1 MGERRRRA
9 IHLSGSL
16 LPLSYLLGWLEW
28 PTLQR
33 VTLALAIGAALLEAV
48 RLTAGRDWRL
58 FRSLTRP
65 YERDNVAAYALF
77 GWSTALVAWLFAPVV
92 AVPGMLMLS
101 VVDPIAGVLGRR
113 VGGGW
118 TASPDGIEADAPN
131 GDDEAVRTGDG
142 STATTA
148 PNAGPV
154 RSGADSDHDGDGA
167 GDAGTGSEPGGRQ
180 GPGAEPNEGRSTPD
194 ARGTAPDERPGTG
207 SGSGDA
213 PPVAGRGKSVIVL
226 VVTFLLC
233 FGIAWPFT
241 AGLAGPTVG
250 GLAAA
255 LGALGATLADGVK
268 PVVAGYVLDDNLTI
282 PPAACLGIQSA
293 LTLAGTGVPPG

>member
-1 MGERRRRA
+1 MGELRRRA

-16 LPLSYLLGWLEW
+16 LPLSYLLDWLEW

-101 VVDPIAGVLGRR
+101 VVDPVAGVLGRR

-118 TASPDGIEADAPN
+118 TASPGGIEVDAP
-131 GDDEAVRTGDG
+131 E
-142 STATTA
+142 
-148 PNAGPV
+148 
-154 RSGADSDHDGDGA
+154 A
-167 GDAGTGSEPGGRQ
+167 GDRAGTGEDGATATAPSTGPAQSISDDDPDADAEAGEGPVPGPDDVG
-180 GPGAEPNEGRSTPD
+180 STPD
-194 ARGTAPDERPGTG
+194 ARGRDPDERQGTT

-213 PPVAGRGKSVIVL
+213 PPVAGRGKSVTVL

-282 PPAACLGIQSA
+282 PPAACLGIQTA
-293 LTLAGTGVPPG
+293 LTVAGTGVPPG